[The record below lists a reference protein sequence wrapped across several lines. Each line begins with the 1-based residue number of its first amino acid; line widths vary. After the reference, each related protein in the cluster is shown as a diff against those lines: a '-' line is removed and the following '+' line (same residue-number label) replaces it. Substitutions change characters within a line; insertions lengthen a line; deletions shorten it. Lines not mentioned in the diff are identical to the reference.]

1 MKITKEAEETLWNFA
16 MTPLMKNWEDVK
28 DLYSK
33 KNRDMKITK
42 EAEETLCDFAM
53 RFLMKNWEDVKD
65 DLYSK
70 TAGVAPDYIFIM
82 NKCIKDPEFAEWI
95 IIEFANW
102 GTKTNY
108 TREWKVDDKY
118 INNEDHPMF
127 VCKLGDKYVKWEKK
141 SGYCTDLTSSWEVSL
156 TEPKIKK
163 VVYFD

>member
-1 MKITKEAEETLWNFA
+1 MKITKEAEETLWDFA

-28 DLYSK
+28 DV
-33 KNRDMKITK
+33 
-42 EAEETLCDFAM
+42 
-53 RFLMKNWEDVKD
+53 MKNWEDVKD

-82 NKCIKDPEFAEWI
+82 NKCIKYPEFAEWI

-163 VVYFD
+163 VVYFV

>member
-1 MKITKEAEETLWNFA
+1 MKITKEAEETLWDFA

-28 DLYSK
+28 DV
-33 KNRDMKITK
+33 
-42 EAEETLCDFAM
+42 
-53 RFLMKNWEDVKD
+53 MKNWEDVKD

-141 SGYCTDLTSSWEVSL
+141 SGYCTDITSSWEVSL

-163 VVYFD
+163 VVYFV

>member
-1 MKITKEAEETLWNFA
+1 MKITKEAEETLWDFA

-28 DLYSK
+28 DV
-33 KNRDMKITK
+33 
-42 EAEETLCDFAM
+42 
-53 RFLMKNWEDVKD
+53 MKNWEDVKD

-95 IIEFANW
+95 IIEFVNW

-141 SGYCTDLTSSWEVSL
+141 SGYCTDITSSWEVSL

-163 VVYFD
+163 VVYFV